1 MKKIVLVLAAL
12 TVLVLQTPLFAASDN
27 IVVSSFAGSPVILR
41 GDQTIPVTAGMQCQ
55 AGDIVKTPTSESSV
69 DISVN
74 GLAGCRILPASEFTI
89 VNGSQSDMRLK
100 ILSGNAILNL
110 EKLPQGSSFQLE
122 TPTAVAAVRGT
133 QFWGRVDAQNPG
145 NPVTTFAVR
154 EGTVEIIA
162 KAAGKTFRLEKG
174 QALDI
179 PADESIVP
187 LIRPALDAEMQAMAQ
202 ASSIR
207 TSA

>member
-12 TVLVLQTPLFAASDN
+12 TALASQTPLFAAVEYN
-27 IVVSSFAGSPVILR
+27 VVSSFTGNPQILR
-41 GDQTIPVTAGMQCQ
+41 NGETIPVSARMLLYS
-55 AGDIVKTPTSESSV
+55 GDIVKTPTPESRVDLSV
-69 DISVN
+69 S
-74 GLAGCRILPASEFTI
+74 GLAGCRVLPSSEFTI
-89 VNGSQSDMRLK
+89 VNGNWSNMRMK
-100 ILSGNAILNL
+100 IVSGNAILNL
-110 EKLPQGSSFQLE
+110 AKLPKDSSFELE
-122 TPTAVAAVRGT
+122 TPTAIAAVRGT

-154 EGTVEIIA
+154 EGTVEIFA
-162 KAAGKTFRLEKG
+162 KTAGKLFNLEKG

-179 PADESIVP
+179 PADASVIP

-202 ASSIR
+202 ASSIS